1 DVVEFNV
8 FLEPGAATVDVD
20 ANIGISR
27 TWANVELSALAL
39 CLSLASCFFRACLLG
54 CYLSLTGFANSCQT
68 LRFFAFFLSAQARES
83 NVNGVIEHWLDL
95 TSRVWV
101 EIADLA
107 QKGVTGIPR
116 IFAGLV

>member
-1 DVVEFNV
+1 MRRSSWEATSSATSWALVVVPLTSMMFR
-8 FLEPGAATVDVD
+8 LT
-20 ANIGISR
+20 
-27 TWANVELSALAL
+27 ALPV
-39 CLSLASCFFRACLLG
+39 SLASCFFRACLLG